1 MKLLV
6 NIAHHY
12 EPSRQDNLRKVIR
25 AIESYGVDAT
35 IYIDTNHPQLSSD
48 LQDERVSVVWHK
60 RMSHP
65 FDLTAKHRIR
75 IDESYQHFDAV
86 AYFEDDMMLPA
97 AGFEYWRTNFDAM
110 HADGFYPSFVR
121 VENYD
126 GVEGDFTPDI
136 VYPLNAEMEVKYDS
150 RRFVALPYHI
160 NYHAFWIMTS
170 KAIAALKEETSY
182 ALFASVDNGLFRE
195 EMASLP
201 IWKCGL
207 QAMVQLTDSGNV
219 AEHCKVY
226 HLTNNYQ
233 GASHNLT
240 DVFRPFSL

>member
-12 EPSRQDNLRKVIR
+12 EPSRQANLIKVIR

-35 IYIDTNHPQLSSD
+35 IYIDTNHPQLSFD

-170 KAIAALKEETSY
+170 KAIAALFC
-182 ALFASVDNGLFRE
+182 LG
-195 EMASLP
+195 SL
-201 IWKCGL
+201 L
-207 QAMVQLTDSGNV
+207 QASPQVNLAQTAPV
-219 AEHCKVY
+219 
-226 HLTNNYQ
+226 TNPSTPNTIPTL
-233 GASHNLT
+233 ALST
-240 DVFRPFSL
+240 AIRSSFSLDELRKRML